1 MGLIIGVVLAGFALL
16 GGALFVLLGGAS
28 IIGYATA
35 DLPISTIL
43 IDFNRIIKN
52 TTIPIIPLFTF
63 AGYVIAEG
71 KAPERLVAFARASV
85 GWLPGGIAVVVLGTC
100 AFFTTFTG
108 ASGVTIIAL
117 GGLVYPI
124 LRQTYNEK
132 FSLGLIT
139 ASGSI
144 GLLFPPSIPLILYAI
159 VAQVPIGT
167 MFFAGIIPG
176 MLILAILSVYCCGWS
191 VFKRTETTPFS
202 LSVFARTLWEAKW
215 ELMLPFLVIGGIFS
229 GQLQKTIL
237 THLDK
242 LLPFLTL
249 SEISPLV
256 FTLDEVAA
264 LTVIYVC
271 IVEICIHRSISVR
284 TLPRLVKES
293 MLLVGAILII
303 LGIALGLTGYLNTLE
318 VPMIVLNWIESITEN
333 KVITLIGLN
342 IFLLII
348 GCLMD
353 IFSAIIIIVPLLLP
367 IAEQFGI
374 DKVHLG
380 IIILTNLEIGYLT
393 PPVGMNLFI
402 SSMKFDKSVV
412 LLYRSVLLFIGL
424 LLIALILVTYIPELS
439 LWLPRILG
447 KTSQPLL

>member
-1 MGLIIGVVLAGFALL
+1 MGLLIGIGLVAFALL

-28 IIGYATA
+28 ILGYATA
-35 DLPISTIL
+35 GLPLTTIL
-43 IDFNRIIKN
+43 IDFNSIIKN
-52 TTIPIIPLFTF
+52 TTIPIIPLFTL
-63 AGYVIAEG
+63 AGYIIAEG
-71 KAPERLVAFARASV
+71 NAPKRLVAFARASV
-85 GWLPGGIAVVVLGTC
+85 GWLPGGIAVVVLTTC

-124 LRQTYNEK
+124 LRQTYNEN

-159 VAQVPIGT
+159 VASVPIAT

-176 MLILAILSVYCCGWS
+176 VLILVILGSYCSGWS
-191 VFKRTETTPFS
+191 LIKRAETTSFS
-202 LSVFARTLWEAKW
+202 FPDFARTFWEAKW
-215 ELMLPFLVIGGIFS
+215 ELLLPILVLGGIFK
-229 GQLQKTIL
+229 G
-237 THLDK
+237 
-242 LLPFLTL
+242 
-249 SEISPLV
+249 IS
-256 FTLDEVAA
+256 LDEVAA

-271 IVEICIHRSISVR
+271 IVEICIHRSISIK

-303 LGIALGLTGYLNTLE
+303 LGIALGLTGYLNNLE
-318 VPMIVLNWIESITEN
+318 VPIIVLNWIQSITEN
-333 KVITLIGLN
+333 KIITLIGLN

-353 IFSAIIIIVPLLLP
+353 IFSAVVIVVPLLLP
-367 IAEQFGI
+367 IADQLGI
-374 DKVHLG
+374 DKTHLG
-380 IIILTNLEIGYLT
+380 IIVLTNLEIGYLT

-402 SSMKFDKSVV
+402 SSLKFDKSVV
-412 LLYRSVLLFIGL
+412 LLYKSVLLFIAL
-424 LLIALILVTYIPELS
+424 LLIALILVTYIPDLS
-439 LWLPRILG
+439 LWLPRALG
-447 KTSQPLL
+447 KISEPLL

>member
-1 MGLIIGVVLAGFALL
+1 MGLIIGIGLVIFALF
-16 GGALFVLLGGAS
+16 GGALFVLLGGAT

-35 DLPISTIL
+35 GEPISTIL
-43 IDFNRIIKN
+43 IDINKLVKN
-52 TTIPIIPLFTF
+52 TTILIIPLFTF
-63 AGYVIAEG
+63 AGFIIAEG
-71 KAPERLVAFARASV
+71 KAPQRLVAFARASV

-124 LRQTYNEK
+124 LRQTYSEK

-144 GLLFPPSIPLILYAI
+144 GLLFPPSIPLVLYAI
-159 VAQVPIGT
+159 VAQVPIDA

-176 MLILAILSVYCCGWS
+176 MLILIILSCYCSGWS
-191 VFKRTETTPFS
+191 VLKRAETTPFDLS
-202 LSVFARTLWEAKW
+202 LFARTFWEAKW
-215 ELMLPFLVIGGIFS
+215 ELILPFLVLGGILS
-229 GQLQKTIL
+229 G
-237 THLDK
+237 
-242 LLPFLTL
+242 F
-249 SEISPLV
+249 V
-256 FTLDEVAA
+256 TLDEVAA

-271 IVEICIHRSISVR
+271 IVEIYIHRSISVK

-303 LGIALGLTGYLNTLE
+303 LGIALGLTGYLTTLE
-318 VPMIVLNWIESITEN
+318 VPFIVLDWIQSITEN
-333 KVITLIGLN
+333 KIITLIALN
-342 IFLLII
+342 IFLLIV

-353 IFSAIIIIVPLLLP
+353 IFSAIIIVVPLLIP
-367 IAEQFGI
+367 IAEEFGI

-380 IIILTNLEIGYLT
+380 IIVLTNLEIGYLT
-393 PPVGMNLFI
+393 PPIGLNLFI
-402 SSMKFDKSVV
+402 SSIKFEKSVV

-424 LLIALILVTYIPELS
+424 LLIALILVTYIPDLS
-439 LWLPRILG
+439 LWLPRVLG
-447 KTSQPLL
+447 ITSQPLLL